1 MKLIG
6 LMSLKIYEN
15 EVRDIFKKHHVK
27 IYSEVE
33 ISGHTGETLKQYG
46 WWSTSMAEDNIY
58 SVLYFAIVNKELAD
72 ELLDDVVEIQKNHPD
87 NHPPRA
93 FVVNVERMV

>member
-6 LMSLKIYEN
+6 LMSLKIYED
-15 EVRDIFKKHHVK
+15 EVKEIFKRHHVK

-33 ISGHTGETLKQYG
+33 ITGHTDETLKQYG
-46 WWSTSMAEDNIY
+46 WWSTSMAEDDIY
-58 SVLYFAIVNKELAD
+58 SVLYFAIVDEKLAD
-72 ELLDDVVEIQKNHPD
+72 ELLDDVIEIQQKHSD

-93 FVVNVERMV
+93 FIVNVERMV